1 VTLRLRSGQAPRRRP
16 GPAAPFLRRPY
27 ALLTRQFLRQFLE
40 NDLIS
45 PDADRTQLLAVVGA
59 LAVSLTMFMATFMSA
74 KFIGAF
80 LTPGQAAVLSL
91 NDKFFYLSLAMLAT
105 ALMAAVQWDALTI
118 DPRDAQILEPLPV
131 SAGVIRR
138 AKLTAV
144 AILGGVVAVALNVF
158 PSLIFPWLL
167 AINFPQMRVGALLAL
182 VAVHAVMSVIAA
194 AFGYLL
200 VIGIR
205 ETLVALL
212 GRRGFAWASPWVQ
225 GVLIVVLGSALLML
239 PPSTRRIAH
248 QGLDDW
254 RLQTPPMWFLG
265 AYEAI
270 AGGVIADLP
279 RLEGMTIRQTN
290 HDAAMSALYAQRR
303 ALFPELAG
311 RATVAFSV
319 TFFVAVMA
327 YLWNARRL
335 PAMTAAPAA
344 GRRRRWRAGEL
355 LANTFIVGDGRSRAG
370 FYFTLAAMW
379 RSKTHRLTLACAA
392 AAGFA
397 LALAALSGADADRGA
412 PPSIRLL
419 VMQPFLYGALLV
431 GFRHII
437 RVPAELRANWGFQL
451 AWRERDGAS
460 TMPAWHRG
468 VYERAFLRGV
478 RRAAIVGLVVPA
490 IAVLLPLFSFVLGAP
505 NAMLHAA
512 LGLAGA
518 IVLLE
523 ALLVTY
529 EKVPFTCTYL
539 PSENMKAMAPIYTLM
554 FMVGAITF
562 ARMQVNAIAGG
573 DPTRL
578 LLTLGMLFVVLR
590 VISLRRVRRPLVE
603 FDEAPSTYQQLGL
616 HT

>member
-1 VTLRLRSGQAPRRRP
+1 MTSRLRSGQ
-16 GPAAPFLRRPY
+16 AAPFLRRPY

-45 PDADRTQLLAVVGA
+45 PEADRTQLLAVVGA
-59 LAVSLTMFMATFMSA
+59 LAVSLTMFIAMFMSA

-144 AILGGVVAVALNVF
+144 GVLGSVIAVALNIF

-167 AINFPQMRVGALLAL
+167 AINFPQMSFPALLAL
-182 VAVHAVMSVIAA
+182 IVTHALMTFMAA
-194 AFGYLL
+194 AFGYLA
-200 VIGIR
+200 VIGVR
-205 ETLVALL
+205 ETLVAVL
-212 GRRGFAWASPWVQ
+212 GRGGFAFASPWVQ
-225 GVLIVVLGSALLML
+225 GVLIVVLGSTLLML
-239 PPSTRRIAH
+239 PPSTRRIAQ

-254 RLQTPPMWFLG
+254 RIHTPPMWFLG
-265 AYEAI
+265 VYESV

-279 RLEGMTIRQTN
+279 RTEMTVRQTN
-290 HDAAMSALYAQRR
+290 NDVSMSALYARR
-303 ALFPELAG
+303 RPQFPELAQRG
-311 RATVAFSV
+311 TIAFSV
-319 TFFVAVMA
+319 TFAVAVLA

-335 PAMTAAPAA
+335 PALTAVPASSS
-344 GRRRRWRAGEL
+344 RRRWRAGER
-355 LANTFIVGDGRSRAG
+355 LANAFIVRDGTARAG

-397 LALAALSGADADRGA
+397 LALVALSNAEADRGA

-451 AWRERDGAS
+451 AWRER
-460 TMPAWHRG
+460 
-468 VYERAFLRGV
+468 ERAFLSGV
-478 RRAAIVGLVVPA
+478 RRAAIVALVLPA
-490 IAVLLPLFSFVLGAP
+490 IAVLLPLYSFVLGTP
-505 NAMLHAA
+505 NALLHAA

-518 IVLLE
+518 IVFLE
-523 ALLVTY
+523 VLLVSY

-539 PSENMKAMAPIYTLM
+539 PSENMKALAPIYALM
-554 FMVGAITF
+554 FMVGAINF
-562 ARMQVNAIAGG
+562 ARMQVTAIASG
-573 DPTRL
+573 DPTRI
-578 LLTLGMLFVVLR
+578 LLTLGVLFVVTR
-590 VISLRRVRRPLVE
+590 IAALRRMRRPLVE

>member
-1 VTLRLRSGQAPRRRP
+1 VTLRLRLGRAPRPRP
-16 GPAAPFLRRPY
+16 GPASPFLRRPY

-45 PDADRTQLLAVVGA
+45 PEADRTQLLAVVGA
-59 LAVSLTMFMATFMSA
+59 LAVSLTMFIALFMSSQ
-74 KFIGAF
+74 FIGAF

-105 ALMAAVQWDALTI
+105 ALMAATQWDALTI

-144 AILGGVVAVALNVF
+144 AVLGGVVAVALNVF

-167 AINFPQMRVGALLAL
+167 AINFPQMSVGSLLAL
-182 VAVHAVMSVIAA
+182 MTVHGVVTLIAA

-205 ETLVALL
+205 ESLVALL
-212 GRRGFAWASPWVQ
+212 GRRGFAFVSPWVQ

-239 PPSTRRIAH
+239 PPSTGRIGY

-254 RLQTPPMWFLG
+254 RLETPPMWFLG
-265 AYEAI
+265 LYETV

-279 RLEGMTIRQTN
+279 RLEGMTVRQAN
-290 HDAAMSALYAQRR
+290 NDATMSALYAKRR
-303 ALFPELAG
+303 PLFAELAG
-311 RATVAFSV
+311 RAAIAFTT
-319 TFFVAVMA
+319 TFAVAVMA

-335 PAMTAAPAA
+335 PALTAAPAT
-344 GRRRRWRAGEL
+344 GRRARWRAGQWI
-355 LANTFIVGDGRSRAG
+355 ANTFIVGDGTARAG

-392 AAGFA
+392 AVGFA
-397 LALAALSGADADRGA
+397 LALVALSGAEADRGA

-451 AWRERDGAS
+451 AWRER
-460 TMPAWHRG
+460 
-468 VYERAFLRGV
+468 ERAFLRGA
-478 RRAAIVGLVVPA
+478 RRAAIVALVVPA
-490 IAVLLPLFSFVLGAP
+490 IVALLPLFSFVLGTP
-505 NAMLHAA
+505 NAALHAA

-518 IVLLE
+518 IVFLE
-523 ALLVTY
+523 ALLVAY
-529 EKVPFTCTYL
+529 DKVPFTCTYL
-539 PSENMKAMAPIYTLM
+539 PSENMKALAPIYALL
-554 FMVGAITF
+554 FIVGALNF
-562 ARMQVNAIAGG
+562 ARLQVTAIASG

-578 LLTLGMLFVVLR
+578 LLTLGILFVVLR
-590 VISLRRVRRPLVE
+590 VMALRRTRRPLVE
-603 FDEAPSTYQQLGL
+603 FDEAPSTCQQLGL
-616 HT
+616 NT

>member
-1 VTLRLRSGQAPRRRP
+1 MSS
-16 GPAAPFLRRPY
+16 PFLRRPY

-45 PDADRTQLLAVVGA
+45 PEADRTQLLAVVGA
-59 LAVSLTMFMATFMSA
+59 LAVSLTMFIAMFMSA

-144 AILGGVVAVALNVF
+144 GVLGSVIAVALNIF

-167 AINFPQMRVGALLAL
+167 AINFPQMSFLALLQL
-182 VAVHAVMSVIAA
+182 IVTHAVMTFIAA
-194 AFGYLL
+194 AFGYLA
-200 VIGIR
+200 VIGVR
-205 ETLVALL
+205 ETLVAVL
-212 GRRGFAWASPWVQ
+212 GRRGFAFASPWVQ

-239 PPSTRRIAH
+239 PPSTRRIAQ

-254 RLQTPPMWFLG
+254 RINTPPMWFLG
-265 AYEAI
+265 VYESV

-279 RLEGMTIRQTN
+279 RTEMTVRQTN
-290 HDAAMSALYAQRR
+290 NDVSMSALYARR
-303 ALFPELAG
+303 RPQFPELAQ
-311 RATVAFSV
+311 RATIAFTV
-319 TFFVAVMA
+319 TFAFAVLA

-335 PAMTAAPAA
+335 PALTAGAA
-344 GRRRRWRAGEL
+344 SSSRRRWRAGER
-355 LANTFIVGDGRSRAG
+355 LANAFIVRDGTARAG

-379 RSKTHRLTLACAA
+379 RSNTHRLTLACAA

-397 LALAALSGADADRGA
+397 LALVALSNAEADRGA

-451 AWRERDGAS
+451 AWRERD
-460 TMPAWHRG
+460 
-468 VYERAFLRGV
+468 RAFLSGV
-478 RRAAIVGLVVPA
+478 RRAALVALVVPA
-490 IAVLLPLFSFVLGAP
+490 IAVLLPLFSFVLGTP
-505 NAMLHAA
+505 NALLHAA

-518 IVLLE
+518 IVFLE
-523 ALLVTY
+523 ALLVSY

-539 PSENMKAMAPIYTLM
+539 PSENMKAMAPIYALM
-554 FMVGAITF
+554 FMVGAINF
-562 ARMQVNAIAGG
+562 ARMQVTAIASG

-578 LLTLGMLFVVLR
+578 LMTLGILFVVLR
-590 VISLRRVRRPLVE
+590 VMSLRRVRRPLVE
-603 FDEAPSTYQQLGL
+603 FDEAPATYQQLGL

>member
-1 VTLRLRSGQAPRRRP
+1 MTRSGQ
-16 GPAAPFLRRPY
+16 AAPFLRRPY

-45 PDADRTQLLAVVGA
+45 PEADRTQLLAVVGA
-59 LAVSLTMFMATFMSA
+59 LAVSLTMFIAMFMSA

-105 ALMAAVQWDALTI
+105 ALMAAMQWDALTI

-158 PSLIFPWLL
+158 PSIIFPWLL
-167 AINFPQMRVGALLAL
+167 AINFPQMSLLAL
-182 VAVHAVMSVIAA
+182 LGLTLTHALMTVAAA
-194 AFGYLL
+194 AFGYLA
-200 VIGIR
+200 VIGVR

-212 GRRGFAWASPWVQ
+212 GRRGFAFASPWVQ

-239 PPSTRRIAH
+239 PPSTRRIGQQAF
-248 QGLDDW
+248 DDW
-254 RLQTPPMWFLG
+254 RMATPPMWFLG
-265 AYEAI
+265 VYESI
-270 AGGVIADLP
+270 AGGLIADLP
-279 RLEGMTIRQTN
+279 RSDAMTIRQTN
-290 HDAAMSALYAQRR
+290 NDAAMRALYTRRRPQFPRLARR
-303 ALFPELAG
+303 A
-311 RATVAFSV
+311 TIAFMLTSV
-319 TFFVAVMA
+319 VAVCA

-335 PAMTAAPAA
+335 PALTALPALSA
-344 GRRRRWRAGEL
+344 RRRWRAGER
-355 LANTFIVGDGRSRAG
+355 LANALVVREGTVRAG

-397 LALAALSGADADRGA
+397 LALVALSNAEADRGA

-451 AWRERDGAS
+451 AWRER
-460 TMPAWHRG
+460 
-468 VYERAFLRGV
+468 ERAFLSGV
-478 RRAAIVGLVVPA
+478 RCAAIVALVLPA
-490 IAVLLPLFSFVLGAP
+490 IAVLLPLYSFVMGVP
-505 NAMLHAA
+505 NGLLHAA

-518 IVLLE
+518 IVFLE

-539 PSENMKAMAPIYTLM
+539 PSENMKALAPIYTLM
-554 FMVGAITF
+554 FMVGALNF
-562 ARMQVNAIAGG
+562 ARMQVTAIASG

-578 LLTLGMLFVVLR
+578 LITLGILFVVLR
-590 VISLRRVRRPLVE
+590 VMALRRVRRPLVE